1 MAKRSVEAPAP
12 RPAGGEASDAS
23 RFQLLVQG
31 IVDYAIY
38 MVSPEGVVTSWNAGA
53 QRMKGYEP
61 DEIIGQHFSRFFTP
75 EDRSAGLPQ
84 RALAI
89 ARQVGRFES
98 EGWRVRKD
106 GSRFW
111 VSAVLDA
118 IHDEDGTFI
127 GFAKI
132 TRDLTERQA
141 AHQALVDSERRFR
154 MLVQGVVDYAIYLL
168 DPSGIVTNW
177 NAGAERIK
185 GYTAGDIVGR
195 HFSLFYTPE
204 ERAAGMPAKSLAT
217 ATREGKYETEG
228 WRVRKDGTRF
238 FASVVIDAIRGDQGE
253 ILGFAKVTRDIT
265 ERRKSEEALRESER
279 HFRLLVSGVTDYA
292 LYMLDPNGIVT
303 SWNAGAMR
311 IKGYSAE
318 EIIGQHFSR
327 FYFEG
332 DRAAGVPARALATAG
347 QTGRYEAEG
356 WRVRKDGSFFWASVV
371 IDAIHDEQGALV
383 GFAKITRDI
392 TERREAQANLERV
405 QSQLAEAQKMDALGQ
420 LTGGVAHDFNNLLMI
435 VSGHIQLLK
444 KQVAGDAKSTRAAE
458 AIELAAQRGASLTR
472 QLLTFS
478 RRQRVNPS
486 AIALSE
492 QIESF
497 REVLASGVGG
507 GERLAVHLPAAT
519 WPVKVDVSEFEIAL
533 VNLVVNARD
542 ATPKGGMVTITAEN
556 LVLDPSPGETGM
568 SREVVALTVA
578 DAGVGIPED
587 VLPRIFDPFFTTK
600 PVGKGTGLG
609 LSQVYGFARQAGG
622 SVKVESVVGKG
633 TRVTMYLPR
642 AATAPANAEVQERS
656 RGYTGACAILL
667 VEDNPEVADASMGLL
682 EQLGC
687 EVRCV
692 ADAEA
697 ALQALER
704 DTTID
709 LVLSDIVMPGR
720 MDGLALARA
729 VKEKYPG
736 LPVLLATGYSEA
748 AQGVDA
754 EFPILRKPYQMGEL
768 SKAVATLMS
777 ARSDRHDAKLVQFS
791 PARRGGA
798 SSSGGPKA

>member
-53 QRMKGYEP
+53 QRMKGYQP

-75 EDRSAGLPQ
+75 EDRNAGLPQ

-106 GSRFW
+106 GSRLW

-204 ERAAGMPAKSLAT
+204 ERAAGMPAKALAT
-217 ATREGKYETEG
+217 ATREGKYEAEG

-303 SWNAGAMR
+303 SWNPGAMR

-356 WRVRKDGSFFWASVV
+356 WRVRKDGSFFWASVI

-507 GERLAVHLPAAT
+507 GERLGVHIPAAT

-542 ATPKGGMVTITAEN
+542 AMPEGGMVTITADN
-556 LVLDPSPGETGM
+556 LVLDPPPGETGV

-587 VLPRIFDPFFTTK
+587 VLPRIFEPFFTTK

-656 RGYTGACAILL
+656 RRYTGACAILL

-729 VKEKYPG
+729 VREKYPG
-736 LPVLLATGYSEA
+736 LQVLLATGYSEA

-777 ARSDRHDAKLVQFS
+777 ERSERHDAKLVRFS
-791 PARRGGA
+791 PGRRGGA
-798 SSSGGPKA
+798 SSSGTPEA

>member
-1 MAKRSVEAPAP
+1 
-12 RPAGGEASDAS
+12 
-23 RFQLLVQG
+23 
-31 IVDYAIY
+31 
-38 MVSPEGVVTSWNAGA
+38 
-53 QRMKGYEP
+53 
-61 DEIIGQHFSRFFTP
+61 
-75 EDRSAGLPQ
+75 
-84 RALAI
+84 
-89 ARQVGRFES
+89 
-98 EGWRVRKD
+98 
-106 GSRFW
+106 
-111 VSAVLDA
+111 
-118 IHDEDGTFI
+118 
-127 GFAKI
+127 
-132 TRDLTERQA
+132 
-141 AHQALVDSERRFR
+141 
-154 MLVQGVVDYAIYLL
+154 
-168 DPSGIVTNW
+168 
-177 NAGAERIK
+177 
-185 GYTAGDIVGR
+185 
-195 HFSLFYTPE
+195 
-204 ERAAGMPAKSLAT
+204 
-217 ATREGKYETEG
+217 
-228 WRVRKDGTRF
+228 
-238 FASVVIDAIRGDQGE
+238 
-253 ILGFAKVTRDIT
+253 
-265 ERRKSEEALRESER
+265 
-279 HFRLLVSGVTDYA
+279 VTDYA

-303 SWNAGAMR
+303 SWNPGAMR

-392 TERREAQANLERV
+392 TERREAQANLDKVR
-405 QSQLAEAQKMDALGQ
+405 SQLAEAQKMDALGQ

-492 QIESF
+492 QVESF

-507 GERLAVHLPAAT
+507 GERLAVHIPAAT

-542 ATPKGGMVTITAEN
+542 ATPEGGMVTITAEN
-556 LVLDPSPGETGM
+556 LVLDPSPGETGV

-633 TRVTMYLPR
+633 TRVTIYLPR
-642 AATAPANAEVQERS
+642 AATAPANAEVPERS
-656 RGYTGACAILL
+656 RDYTGACAILL
-667 VEDNPEVADASMGLL
+667 VEDNPEVADASIGLL

-687 EVRCV
+687 KVRCV

-729 VKEKYPG
+729 VQEKYPG

-777 ARSDRHDAKLVQFS
+777 ARSDRHAAKLEQFS

-798 SSSGGPKA
+798 SSSGSPEA

>member
-53 QRMKGYEP
+53 QRMKGYKP

-75 EDRSAGLPQ
+75 EDRNAGLPQ

-106 GSRFW
+106 GSRLW

-204 ERAAGMPAKSLAT
+204 ERAAGMPAKALAT
-217 ATREGKYETEG
+217 ATREGKYEAEG

-292 LYMLDPNGIVT
+292 LYMLDPDGIVT
-303 SWNAGAMR
+303 SWNPGAMR

-356 WRVRKDGSFFWASVV
+356 WRVRKDGSFFWASVI

-486 AIALSE
+486 AIVLSE

-507 GERLAVHLPAAT
+507 GERLGVHIPAAT

-542 ATPKGGMVTITAEN
+542 AMPEGGMVTITADN
-556 LVLDPSPGETGM
+556 LVLDPPPGETGV

-587 VLPRIFDPFFTTK
+587 VLPRIFEPFFTTK

-622 SVKVESVVGKG
+622 SVKVESGVGKG

-642 AATAPANAEVQERS
+642 AATAPANAGVQERS
-656 RGYTGACAILL
+656 RGYTGTCAILL

-729 VKEKYPG
+729 VREKYPG
-736 LPVLLATGYSEA
+736 LQVLLATGYSEA

-754 EFPILRKPYQMGEL
+754 EFPILRKPYQIGEL

-777 ARSDRHDAKLVQFS
+777 ERSERHDAKLVQFS
-791 PARRGGA
+791 PGRRGGG
-798 SSSGGPKA
+798 SSSGTPEA

>member
-1 MAKRSVEAPAP
+1 
-12 RPAGGEASDAS
+12 
-23 RFQLLVQG
+23 
-31 IVDYAIY
+31 
-38 MVSPEGVVTSWNAGA
+38 
-53 QRMKGYEP
+53 MKGYQP

-98 EGWRVRKD
+98 EGWRLRKD
-106 GSRFW
+106 GSRLW

-118 IHDEDGTFI
+118 IRDEDGAFI

-204 ERAAGMPAKSLAT
+204 ERAAGMPAKALAT
-217 ATREGKYETEG
+217 ATREGKYEAEG

-303 SWNAGAMR
+303 SWNPGAMR

-356 WRVRKDGSFFWASVV
+356 WRVRKDGSFFWASVI

-507 GERLAVHLPAAT
+507 GERLGVHIPAAT

-542 ATPKGGMVTITAEN
+542 AMPEGGMVTITADN
-556 LVLDPSPGETGM
+556 LVLDPPPGETGV

-587 VLPRIFDPFFTTK
+587 VLPRIFEPFFTTK

-642 AATAPANAEVQERS
+642 AATAPANAGVQERS
-656 RGYTGACAILL
+656 RGYTGTCAILL

-729 VKEKYPG
+729 VREKYPG
-736 LPVLLATGYSEA
+736 LQVLLATGYSEA

-754 EFPILRKPYQMGEL
+754 EFPILRKPYQIGEL

-777 ARSDRHDAKLVQFS
+777 ERSERHDAKLVQFS
-791 PARRGGA
+791 PGRRGGG
-798 SSSGGPKA
+798 SSSGTPEA

>member
-1 MAKRSVEAPAP
+1 
-12 RPAGGEASDAS
+12 
-23 RFQLLVQG
+23 
-31 IVDYAIY
+31 
-38 MVSPEGVVTSWNAGA
+38 
-53 QRMKGYEP
+53 
-61 DEIIGQHFSRFFTP
+61 
-75 EDRSAGLPQ
+75 
-84 RALAI
+84 
-89 ARQVGRFES
+89 
-98 EGWRVRKD
+98 
-106 GSRFW
+106 
-111 VSAVLDA
+111 
-118 IHDEDGTFI
+118 
-127 GFAKI
+127 
-132 TRDLTERQA
+132 
-141 AHQALVDSERRFR
+141 
-154 MLVQGVVDYAIYLL
+154 
-168 DPSGIVTNW
+168 
-177 NAGAERIK
+177 
-185 GYTAGDIVGR
+185 
-195 HFSLFYTPE
+195 
-204 ERAAGMPAKSLAT
+204 
-217 ATREGKYETEG
+217 
-228 WRVRKDGTRF
+228 
-238 FASVVIDAIRGDQGE
+238 
-253 ILGFAKVTRDIT
+253 
-265 ERRKSEEALRESER
+265 
-279 HFRLLVSGVTDYA
+279 
-292 LYMLDPNGIVT
+292 
-303 SWNAGAMR
+303 
-311 IKGYSAE
+311 
-318 EIIGQHFSR
+318 
-327 FYFEG
+327 
-332 DRAAGVPARALATAG
+332 
-347 QTGRYEAEG
+347 
-356 WRVRKDGSFFWASVV
+356 
-371 IDAIHDEQGALV
+371 
-383 GFAKITRDI
+383 
-392 TERREAQANLERV
+392 
-405 QSQLAEAQKMDALGQ
+405 MDALGQ

-486 AIALSE
+486 SIALSE
-492 QIESF
+492 QVESF

-507 GERLAVHLPAAT
+507 GERLAVHIPAAT

-542 ATPKGGMVTITAEN
+542 ATPEGGMVTFTAEN

-667 VEDNPEVADASMGLL
+667 VEDNPEVADASIGLL

-687 EVRCV
+687 KVRCV

-768 SKAVATLMS
+768 SKAVATLMT

-798 SSSGGPKA
+798 SSSGSPEA